1 MWSEFW
7 PQKKK
12 TIIPTKH
19 HECPSNMGYQ
29 LTKIVWTQS
38 MSMNHVCPGSG
49 EFLPNR
55 RRIHW
60 DPWCLPGS
68 WEDLISIAFQ
78 KIPSTRLV
86 ETRMMCN
93 SRSSWRRPSS
103 TFTCSSVTSISSA
116 RTSGS
121 STQRWHWSNWSW
133 ILINILIQQL
143 IAGTSSTYPRS
154 EPSLSTTFSA
164 LELC

>member
-1 MWSEFW
+1 MWRLTKDPKYREWGWEAVQVYHILLVLKLKISPKMWSEFW
-7 PQKKK
+7 PQKK
-12 TIIPTKH
+12 TRIPTKH
-19 HECPSNMGYQ
+19 HEWPSNMGYQ
-29 LTKIVWTQS
+29 LTFKKSV
-38 MSMNHVCPGSG
+38 NPVNEYEPCPGSG

-121 STQRWHWSNWSW
+121 STQRWHWSTW
-133 ILINILIQQL
+133 
-143 IAGTSSTYPRS
+143 
-154 EPSLSTTFSA
+154 
-164 LELC
+164 